1 MSLRS
6 KILTLGFVA
15 ILGMFFTLWFQY
27 RSYSTQ
33 AQAIETVT
41 RNVKVVGALSQATHE
56 LQKERGLTTIK
67 QASTSGQAL
76 AEQRSHTD
84 EVLSKLAG
92 TGIRIAGLD
101 DTLGRLRVMAAS
113 DTADRFA
120 IRDGYTKLLQTLID
134 EMGRLTHESDTS
146 VARADV
152 TAHSHLMKAKEYLGR
167 TRATVGY
174 EIGLKRDDPSV
185 INSLIRLKSIYDEE
199 VRMFELAASPELRE
213 ASAAPLS
220 GNELAKTLHA
230 VTQIVATGKFP
241 QELAAQTWWSLA
253 TAAIDRLKSV
263 EDHSLHLI
271 EQKAEGE
278 LARSRN
284 AMNLGVVVTLG
295 VGLAAFMLALST
307 TVTLLRALDRA
318 LTSIE
323 HISISQ
329 DFSSRLPAQSSDEIG
344 RISRSFNQLLDIA
357 EKLLNEKDF
366 LATTDALTGIN
377 NRMRFGIVLD
387 EEAGRKRRNKMPMSL
402 IMFDIDHFK
411 RINDEHGHNTGDEIL
426 KALSSLVSKEIRFTD
441 FFCRW
446 GGEEFI
452 LLLKD
457 DGCDA
462 AIVAAEKIRSLI
474 EAADFPTVGKVTCS
488 FGVAHWKQDDT
499 EISLVARA
507 DKALYES
514 KNEGR
519 NRVRCPQG
527 DWKNCPGR
535 DQCAHLGGRC

>member
-113 DTADRFA
+113 DTANRFA

-307 TVTLLRALDRA
+307 TVTLL
-318 LTSIE
+318 
-323 HISISQ
+323 
-329 DFSSRLPAQSSDEIG
+329 
-344 RISRSFNQLLDIA
+344 A